1 MMNKTSQPKIRKMSP
16 QFLVT
21 DIDRSIAFYTEK
33 LGFDIDFSYEDFYSG
48 ISKDG
53 FSIHLKKGKPI
64 MAKRQNKRNNED
76 LDLLFS
82 VDKIEDLYEE
92 MLSKSIEFIQPL
104 RKMDYGKEFYVL
116 DPDGYIIGF
125 LEEA

>member
-1 MMNKTSQPKIRKMSP
+1 
-16 QFLVT
+16 
-21 DIDRSIAFYTEK
+21 
-33 LGFDIDFSYEDFYSG
+33 
-48 ISKDG
+48 
-53 FSIHLKKGKPI
+53 
-64 MAKRQNKRNNED
+64 MAERQNKRNNED

-92 MLSKSIEFIQPL
+92 MLSKSIEFIQSL

-125 LEEA
+125 LKEA

>member
-1 MMNKTSQPKIRKMSP
+1 MNKTSQPKIRKMSP

-64 MAKRQNKRNNED
+64 MAERQNKRNNED